1 MRPHHHAR
9 LLRAG
14 AVTGLALV
22 GGAGAAYAGTSAD
35 EPGSS
40 PVESGYAVV
49 VDESP
54 AKTPASSGGAAAQG
68 DCPFTLATPE
78 GADA

>member
-9 LLRAG
+9 LLLAG

-35 EPGSS
+35 GPGSS

-54 AKTPASSGGAAAQG
+54 ANTPTRSGDAAVQG
-68 DCPFTLATPE
+68 DCPLNLTTTE
-78 GADA
+78 GADL